1 MAQRALTQF
10 DAGVFDLV
18 GDTGAGGAPN
28 PSAFDALLLNM
39 RYDDGFV
46 AYLNGVEVAR
56 RNAPASLAYNS
67 SATTDRSIADVV
79 KPETISLTGFINLLN
94 AGQNV
99 LAIRGLNS
107 SLGDDS
113 FQMLPE
119 LTGIIVHAEQTGYFR
134 TATPNDPNSRQQQSW
149 YFRRNW
155 GVRIL

>member
-1 MAQRALTQF
+1 MAQGALTQF

-67 SATTDRSIADVV
+67 VIRA
-79 KPETISLTGFINLLN
+79 PISNG
-94 AGQNV
+94 
-99 LAIRGLNS
+99 
-107 SLGDDS
+107 
-113 FQMLPE
+113 E
-119 LTGIIVHAEQTGYFR
+119 
-134 TATPNDPNSRQQQSW
+134 
-149 YFRRNW
+149 
-155 GVRIL
+155 